1 MEETKEKSS
10 RSRNYT
16 KVKLIARI
24 VQIIQ
29 CKLQK
34 TCKDWM
40 TSLLN
45 ERFHSQ
51 EKWNLLRV
59 SKITHGLTPQAAPKI
74 NEQSP
79 QFPFT
84 PVKNSK
90 CFTCNSFQ
98 DYQTKRVTYNICSN
112 GTKLSHKIHANQE
125 TDDPNPLPQ
134 NLYINQPCQSHH
146 VHTQKITTAREVARE
161 RKLN

>member
-1 MEETKEKSS
+1 
-10 RSRNYT
+10 
-16 KVKLIARI
+16 
-24 VQIIQ
+24 
-29 CKLQK
+29 LQK
-34 TCKDWM
+34 TCKDGM

-112 GTKLSHKIHANQE
+112 WTPLSHKIHANQE
-125 TDDPNPLPQ
+125 TDDPSSKS
-134 NLYINQPCQSHH
+134 LYKPAMPIPPCSYSENHNSQRGS
-146 VHTQKITTAREVARE
+146 
-161 RKLN
+161 